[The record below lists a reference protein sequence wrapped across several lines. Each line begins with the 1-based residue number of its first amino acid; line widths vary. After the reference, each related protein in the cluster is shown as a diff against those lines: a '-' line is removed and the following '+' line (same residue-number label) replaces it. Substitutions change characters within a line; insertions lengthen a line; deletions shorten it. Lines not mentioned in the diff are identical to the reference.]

1 MKGTRGGDRG
11 RRDKQRMADTMKYS
25 GGDLNRIQVSSG
37 DGTEA
42 SDTLRCLPGLGAR
55 DEQASMGAYGY
66 REQPNSLGQ
75 VSREAPFSS
84 SQQVRKAS
92 ARYLLQGQ
100 WRLRLSSLLGADCCL
115 GSGLTSFP
123 TSRSAL
129 GKRPL
134 LLMQTNELN

>member
-100 WRLRLSSLLGADCCL
+100 WRLRLSSLLGADSL
-115 GSGLTSFP
+115 PGFGSYQFPHKPQCSGKETLTP
-123 TSRSAL
+123 HAD
-129 GKRPL
+129 K
-134 LLMQTNELN
+134 